1 MPGSNQY
8 PRDPV
13 PRGHG
18 RHGGGSPQSR
28 GRRRG
33 EGGLTRRGRALLSI
47 SIVIAV
53 VALGGWAL
61 VASKTKPPAP
71 HGATGNSAG
80 SAAGVSHGGQVA
92 PAAQKSAA
100 SSATLSITWVG
111 DMTFGTLN
119 EWPSAGTGSL
129 LDGVKSDLHSNLTM
143 GNLESVLGTLPM
155 SKCAPGEQDCFQ
167 FEAPDYTA
175 RDLKHDG
182 FAAVNVANNH
192 TLDGGP
198 AGEAS
203 TDDALRAAHL
213 KWTGRPGQITYLSKN
228 GIKIAILGFAPW
240 SYDANALDIP
250 AAESLVRQA
259 KEHAQVVIVMEHL
272 GAEGATAQHVRP
284 GEEDFLGQDRGNSI
298 AFTHGVIDAGADLVM
313 GSGPHVLRGFQWYHG
328 HLIAYSL
335 GNFCGYNTLGL
346 GGVTS
351 VSAILHVTL
360 NAKGQFLRGS
370 ITPLRLESPGTPEPD
385 PSRAAIGLINTLS
398 QDDFAGNGAAH
409 ISAAGKIGRPAA

>member
-1 MPGSNQY
+1 M
-8 PRDPV
+8 
-13 PRGHG
+13 
-18 RHGGGSPQSR
+18 
-28 GRRRG
+28 
-33 EGGLTRRGRALLSI
+33 
-47 SIVIAV
+47 
-53 VALGGWAL
+53 
-61 VASKTKPPAP
+61 TKC
-71 HGATGNSAG
+71 S
-80 SAAGVSHGGQVA
+80 
-92 PAAQKSAA
+92 
-100 SSATLSITWVG
+100 
-111 DMTFGTLN
+111 
-119 EWPSAGTGSL
+119 
-129 LDGVKSDLHSNLTM
+129 
-143 GNLESVLGTLPM
+143 
-155 SKCAPGEQDCFQ
+155 PGEKDCYQ

-175 RDLKHDG
+175 TDLKHDG

-192 TLDGGP
+192 TLDAGS

-203 TDDALRAAHL
+203 TDAALRSAHL
-213 KWTGRPGQITYLSKN
+213 NWTGRPGQITYFTRN
-228 GIKIAILGFAPW
+228 GIKIALLGFAPW

-272 GAEGATAQHVRP
+272 GAEGDAAQHVRP
-284 GEEDFLGQDRGNSI
+284 GEEYFLGQDRGNSI

-360 NAKGQFLRGS
+360 NAKGQFVRGG
-370 ITPLRLESPGTPEPD
+370 ITPLRLEAPGTPEPD

-398 QDDFAGNGAAH
+398 RDDFAGNGAAH